1 MGDSESAAMAS
12 QFEEE
17 EVDVMELVRRLQA
30 ARDGGGD
37 SPSNVNTIVYDLLAV
52 FVYFCNLYF
61 LPI

>member
-1 MGDSESAAMAS
+1 MGDSDSAAMAS

-37 SPSNVNTIVYDLLAV
+37 SPSNVNTINHDLLSI
-52 FVYFCNLYF
+52 FVHF
-61 LPI
+61 